1 MRRAELLLYLV
12 GLAASA
18 ALVFEVPRQLR
29 APTGFGAVNVL
40 ILLALLAVSIG
51 GLIKLRTGQDR

>member
-1 MRRAELLLYLV
+1 VRRAELFLYLV

-18 ALVFEVPRQLR
+18 ALLFEVPRQLR

-40 ILLALLAVSIG
+40 ILLGLLAV
-51 GLIKLRTGQDR
+51 